1 MLKFDNICKTFN
13 PGTPDAAVVFQNFN
27 LELEK
32 GEFLAIVGSNGSGK
46 TTLLNILCGSIPA
59 DGGRILLAGED
70 ITGQKG
76 ARVSGPFP
84 GHLPEP
90 DGAGKHGAGRPQG
103 KGLWPF
109 LGRG

>member
-46 TTLLNILCGSIPA
+46 TTLLNILCGSIPGKTSPA
-59 DGGRILLAGED
+59 RRS
-70 ITGQKG
+70 TG
-76 ARVSGPFP
+76 ARPKWGACFRTLP
-84 GHLPEP
+84 G
-90 DGAGKHGAGRPQG
+90 ASARA
-103 KGLWPF
+103 
-109 LGRG
+109 